1 MGSGDV
7 SAVGCRCEG
16 AGRRRLELCR
26 SRTSVIG
33 FLSSVSPA
41 PFARM
46 VAAFLQGL
54 TETGYIEGRN
64 VAIEYRWAEGRYDQ
78 LPRLAAELVA
88 HRVAVIIAAGG
99 DTPALAA
106 KAATSTIP
114 IVFTGSD
121 FPVKVGLASER
132 NRQLE
137 GVP

>member
-1 MGSGDV
+1 
-7 SAVGCRCEG
+7 
-16 AGRRRLELCR
+16 
-26 SRTSVIG
+26 VIG